1 MFGFSWHKKSR
12 RKGKAKRKR
21 QPARQP
27 QPQRRPDVGEVY
39 VMLRKAKDALDMIPD
54 IDLAK
59 AKSAMNTV
67 EDLLWQAVNSR

>member
-1 MFGFSWHKKSR
+1 MFGISWK
-12 RKGKAKRKR
+12 RKRNAKRKR
-21 QPARQP
+21 KPQP

-39 VMLRKAKDALDMIPD
+39 VMLRKTKDALDMIPD

>member
-1 MFGFSWHKKSR
+1 MFGISW
-12 RKGKAKRKR
+12 KRKR
-21 QPARQP
+21 KRKAKQKRKPQP
-27 QPQRRPDVGEVY
+27 QPQRRTDVGEVY

-59 AKSAMNTV
+59 AKNAMNTV